1 MVKGTKAEVT
11 LMYDMPFD
19 NKYHIDKNFFTS
31 PKEYG
36 EIKLYQIGRVYCTE
50 KTVVPEHSHLDFFE
64 LTIVTGG
71 EGTVITNGIATSV
84 SVGDI
89 YVSFSGD
96 FHKIISSE
104 SDPLRYDFIAMQTE
118 NREMHCDLE
127 DIISRFHSPRSRVVR
142 DENIPL
148 LVSNA
153 VAELNGDS
161 PYSETIL
168 GAVLLQIFSYII
180 RAFGSAKPLKQS
192 KSVGDAEILCYQI
205 MNYIDNHIYTMKH
218 LSELSEVT
226 NYNYNYLSNLYKKVT
241 GDTLQNYFSNRRLET
256 ARLLLSQGNLNVT
269 QISSLLNYSSI
280 YMFSRAFKSKY
291 GISPTQV
298 KKI

>member
-1 MVKGTKAEVT
+1 MVKKRGEVSE
-11 LMYDMPFD
+11 MYDMPFE
-19 NKYHIDKNFFTS
+19 NKFHIDKNFFLC
-31 PKEYG
+31 PRQYG

-50 KTVVPEHSHLDFFE
+50 RTVVPEHSHLDFFE

-71 EGTVITNGIATSV
+71 AGIVVTNGVETPV
-84 SVGDI
+84 SKGDI

-96 FHKIISSE
+96 FHKIISDAN
-104 SDPLRYDFIAMQTE
+104 DPLRYDFIALQTS
-118 NREMHCDLE
+118 NAEMHRDLE
-127 DIISRFHSPRSRVVR
+127 DIISRFHSPESRVIV

-153 VAELNGDS
+153 VAELNES
-161 PYSETIL
+161 ATYSETVL
-168 GAVLLQIFSYII
+168 GAVLLQIFAYVI
-180 RAFGSAKPLKQS
+180 RGFGSVKPLKHS

-218 LSELSEVT
+218 LAELSEVT

-241 GDTLQNYFSNRRLET
+241 GDTLQNYFSSRRLET

-269 QISSLLNYSSI
+269 QISTLLNYSSI
-280 YMFSRAFKSKY
+280 YMFSRAFKLKY
-291 GISPTQV
+291 GIAPTQV
-298 KKI
+298 KRI

>member
-1 MVKGTKAEVT
+1 
-11 LMYDMPFD
+11 MYDMPFD
-19 NKYHIDKNFFTS
+19 NKFHIDKNYFLS
-31 PKEYG
+31 PKVYG
-36 EIKLYQIGRVYCTE
+36 EIKLYQIGRAYCTD

-71 EGTVITNGIATSV
+71 EGTVITNGVSTSV
-84 SVGDI
+84 TAGDI

-118 NREMHCDLE
+118 NPEMHCDLE
-127 DIISRFHSPRSRVVR
+127 DIISRFHSPKSRVVR

-153 VAELNGDS
+153 VAELNRDYR
-161 PYSETIL
+161 YSDTIL
-168 GAVLLQIFSYII
+168 GAVLLQIFSYLI
-180 RAFGSAKPLKQS
+180 RAFGSVKPLKHS

-205 MNYIDNHIYTMKH
+205 MNYIDNHIYSMKH
-218 LSELSEVT
+218 LNELSEIT

-256 ARLLLSQGNLNVT
+256 ARLLLLDGNLNVT
-269 QISSLLNYSSI
+269 QVASLLNYSSI
-280 YMFSRAFKSKY
+280 YMFSRAFKTRY
-291 GISPTQV
+291 GVAPTRV
-298 KKI
+298 RNSEEK